1 MFKKHTFILAFSL
14 ILFGSQLAI
23 AQKEALDPKAKA
35 ILDDLSHK
43 TKAFKTIKATFLL
56 ITEGK
61 DKKKDEQEGSIQI
74 KGSKYK
80 VNLKGQEFYN
90 NGTYTWNY
98 VASAKETTK
107 DFVPKADEK
116 GKQKKGLD
124 ISKMF
129 TLYEE
134 GYKYRFEKEEVQGG
148 VTLELIDLYPT
159 NPDTQDF
166 HTIKLLIDKA
176 KKQIHSVKF
185 LNRDGSTRTILI
197 KSFIPDT
204 DMSDDIFNY
213 ESIPHPGI
221 HLEDMTKD

>member
-1 MFKKHTFILAFSL
+1 MMKKHTAFIVFCLV
-14 ILFGSQLAI
+14 LFCSQSVI
-23 AQKEALDPKAKA
+23 AQKEALDPKAKS
-35 ILDDLSHK
+35 ILDELSHK
-43 TKAFKTIKATFLL
+43 TKGYKTIKASFILT
-56 ITEGK
+56 TEGK

-74 KGSKYK
+74 KGVKYK

-90 NGTYTWNY
+90 NGTFTWNY

-129 TLYEE
+129 TLYED
-134 GYKYRFEKEEVQGG
+134 GYKYRFEKEEIQGG
-148 VTLELIDLYPT
+148 VNLQIIDLYPT
-159 NPDTQDF
+159 NPDAQDF
-166 HTIKLLIDKA
+166 HTIKLMIDKA
-176 KKQIHSVKF
+176 KNQIHSVKF

-197 KSFIPDT
+197 KSFTPDT
-204 DMSDDIFNY
+204 EMTDAIFNY
-213 ESIPHPGI
+213 ESTPHAGI

>member
-1 MFKKHTFILAFSL
+1 MFKKNLAVLCLSL
-14 ILFGSQLAI
+14 VLFNGPMLF
-23 AQKEALDPKAKA
+23 AQKEALDPKAKT
-35 ILDDLSHK
+35 ILDELSHK
-43 TKAFKTIKATFLL
+43 TKAFKTIKATFTL

-61 DKKKDEQEGSIQI
+61 DKKKDEQEGSIQL

-90 NGTYTWNY
+90 NGIFTWNY

-116 GKQKKGLD
+116 EKKKKGLD

-134 GYKYRFEKEEVQGG
+134 GYKYRFEKEEIQDGVNVQI
-148 VTLELIDLYPT
+148 IDLYPL
-159 NPDTQDF
+159 NPDQQDF
-166 HTIKLLIDKA
+166 HTIKLMIDKN
-176 KKQIHSVKF
+176 KKQIHSVRF

-197 KSFIPDT
+197 KSFTPDT
-204 DMSDDIFNY
+204 EMSDDIFNY
-213 ESIPHPGI
+213 ESTPHVGI